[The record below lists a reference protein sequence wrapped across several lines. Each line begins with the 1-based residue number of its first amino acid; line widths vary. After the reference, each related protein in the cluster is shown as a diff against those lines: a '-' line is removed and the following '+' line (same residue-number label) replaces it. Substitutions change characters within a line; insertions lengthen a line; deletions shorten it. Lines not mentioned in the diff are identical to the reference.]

1 MKRTLFLSACCAAA
15 VAAAAP
21 ANAAQYRF
29 VITGSQTIKFVLDAS
44 PTPPVVDP
52 GNYFV
57 LAGVTGTINNVST
70 TFDLGFGSPSYFFN
84 FGLINNVIGT
94 GFVSTGT
101 SLFTGPESA
110 PTFKLGTFSLTPNTP
125 DPDYTLTITA
135 VPEPASWAML
145 LAGFGAL
152 GMMVRRRRDVTVRV
166 RFSG

>member
-15 VAAAAP
+15 IAATSP

-29 VITGSQTIKFVLDAS
+29 SITGSQTIKFVLDAS

-52 GNYFV
+52 GNFFV
-57 LAGVTGTINNVST
+57 LAGVSGTIDNVAA

-84 FGLINNVIGT
+84 FGLINTPT
-94 GFVSTGT
+94 GFVSTGL
-101 SLFTGPESA
+101 SLYTGTEAA
-110 PTFKLGTFSLTPNTP
+110 PTFKLGTFTLTPNTP
-125 DPDYTLTITA
+125 GPAYSLTISA

-152 GMMVRRRRDVTVRV
+152 GTMVRRRRDVTVRV
-166 RFSG
+166 RFGG